1 MQKPVEPKPIYKAST
16 TIISQPTARQR
27 RKKRV
32 LPQVLQGLMGEANVK
47 FAKGEVEIAE
57 QMCMEIIRQVFN
69 VFIVLIFTSRVSF
82 SWNRVVKIPYF
93 FFIKV
98 HGDKNRYFLEKTGKN
113 FSKNDKI
120 YLIH

>member
-1 MQKPVEPKPIYKAST
+1 MEPKPIYKAST

-57 QMCMEIIRQVFN
+57 QMCMEIIRQVFK
-69 VFIVLIFTSRVSF
+69 RVYRIDIYFSSF
-82 SWNRVVKIPYF
+82 LYLEQGCQNSIF
-93 FFIKV
+93 FFLLKSMVIKT
-98 HGDKNRYFLEKTGKN
+98 DIFWKKPAKTFLKMIKY
-113 FSKNDKI
+113 I
-120 YLIH
+120 